1 MKITLP
7 DNFLEWF
14 RETNKHLF
22 EEENPISNKE
32 LNKEV
37 TDYVNDV
44 LLEHMETL
52 ESDLDILKDD
62 SPDSGFLDDNGDL
75 R

>member
-7 DNFLEWF
+7 DHFLVWF
-14 RETNKHLF
+14 KKTNEHLF
-22 EEENPISNKE
+22 TQENPVSDKE
-32 LNKEV
+32 YNKEV

-44 LLEHMETL
+44 LIEHMEML

-62 SPDSGFLDDNGDL
+62 SPDSGFLDENGDIQ
-75 R
+75 